1 MQPIGGAKREYHD
14 PAPSR
19 ASYRIQRLWLTPFIR
34 AFTYFGLPLLAVV
47 AGVMWYASDEARV
60 DEMRTNI
67 NEMRAAIE
75 NRPEFMV
82 NLMRIEDVSAE
93 VAEDIREI
101 TAIDY
106 PISSFELDLDEMR
119 ARIEGLDAVAEAGL
133 VVRSGV
139 LDVVVVERVGKV
151 IWRSRDALELL
162 DEGGKRVSAL
172 PSRVEYPDL
181 PLIVGDAADLAVPE
195 AMELFRISAPIA
207 DRVRGLLRVGERR
220 WDLILDRNQRI
231 MLPETGAVAA
241 LERVLAMNDVNGML
255 ALDLVAIDLRDGR
268 RPTLRL
274 SGDAMQNLRSEN
286 GQDSEFN
293 EQTTTGDGSL

>member
-1 MQPIGGAKREYHD
+1 MQPIGGAQREYHD

-34 AFTYFGLPLLAVV
+34 AFTYFGLPLLAV
-47 AGVMWYASDEARV
+47 AAAVMWYISDDVRV
-60 DEMRTNI
+60 DAMRANI

-101 TAIDY
+101 TPIDY

-119 ARIEGLDAVAEAGL
+119 DRIEGLDAVAEAGL

-181 PLIVGDAADLAVPE
+181 PLIAGDAADLAVPE
-195 AMELFRISAPIA
+195 AMQLFRISTPIA

-241 LERVLAMNDVNGML
+241 LERVLAMNEMNGLL
-255 ALDLVAIDLRDGR
+255 ALDLVAVDLRDGR

-274 SGDAMQNLRSEN
+274 SGDAMDNLRGEN
-286 GQDSEFN
+286 GQDSDVN
-293 EQTTTGDGSL
+293 DQTTTGDGSL

>member
-1 MQPIGGAKREYHD
+1 MQPIGTAEKRYHD

-34 AFTYFGLPLLAVV
+34 AFTYFGLPLLAV
-47 AGVMWYASDEARV
+47 AAAILWYGSDDARV
-60 DEMRTNI
+60 DNLRTNI
-67 NEMRAAIE
+67 TELRASIE

-106 PISSFELDLDEMR
+106 PISSFELDLTEMR
-119 ARIEGLDAVAEAGL
+119 ARIEELDAVAEAGL
-133 VVRSGV
+133 VVRAGV
-139 LDVVVVERVGKV
+139 LDVVVLERVGKV
-151 IWRSRDALELL
+151 VWRGREALELL
-162 DEGGKRVSAL
+162 DDGGHRVSAM
-172 PSRVEYPDL
+172 SARQEYPDL
-181 PLIVGDAADLAVPE
+181 PLIAGDAADLAVPE

-231 MLPETGAVAA
+231 MLPEIGAVAA
-241 LERVLAMNDVNGML
+241 LERVLAMNEMNGLL
-255 ALDLVAIDLRDGR
+255 ALDLVAVDLRDGR

-274 SGDAMQNLRSEN
+274 SGDAMRNLRLEN
-286 GQDSEFN
+286 GQGAEFK